1 MQIRSAILI
10 VLFSLGAALLTG
22 CGSNIVYEAGE
33 EDVSD
38 DAILSSSEGS
48 EVKSV
53 EDPADEGEYDSKE
66 EDIIYVYVCGAV
78 KAPGVYSLT
87 PGSRVFEA
95 IEAAGN
101 VNEDAYAQALNLA
114 GILNDADKIY
124 VPTIEEYESGALGQI
139 SDKGAPGSLSGGGTE
154 GKININSADK
164 AALMTLSGIGES
176 KANAIISY
184 REEHGDFKSTEE
196 ITNVSGIGKA
206 TYANLKDNI
215 IVR

>member
-48 EVKSV
+48 EVKIV

-78 KAPGVYSLT
+78 KTPGVYSLT

-154 GKININSADK
+154 GKINIKSADK

>member
-78 KAPGVYSLT
+78 KTPGVYSLT

-124 VPTIEEYESGALGQI
+124 VPTIEEYERGALGQI
-139 SDKGAPGSLSGGGTE
+139 SDKGASGSLSGGAE
-154 GKININSADK
+154 GKININTADK

-184 REEHGDFKSTEE
+184 REEHGDFKSIEE

-206 TYANLKDNI
+206 TYANHKDNI

>member
-1 MQIRSAILI
+1 M
-10 VLFSLGAALLTG
+10 
-22 CGSNIVYEAGE
+22 
-33 EDVSD
+33 
-38 DAILSSSEGS
+38 SSSEGS

-78 KAPGVYSLT
+78 KTPGVYSLT

-124 VPTIEEYESGALGQI
+124 VPTIEEYERGALGQI
-139 SDKGAPGSLSGGGTE
+139 SDKGASGSLSGGAE
-154 GKININSADK
+154 GKININTADK

>member
-1 MQIRSAILI
+1 M
-10 VLFSLGAALLTG
+10 GAALLTG

-53 EDPADEGEYDSKE
+53 EDPADEDEYDSKE

-78 KAPGVYSLT
+78 KTPGVYSLT

-164 AALMTLSGIGES
+164 TTLMTLSGIGES

>member
-78 KAPGVYSLT
+78 KTPGVYSLT

>member
-78 KAPGVYSLT
+78 KTPGVYSLT

-139 SDKGAPGSLSGGGTE
+139 SDKGASGSLSGGGTE